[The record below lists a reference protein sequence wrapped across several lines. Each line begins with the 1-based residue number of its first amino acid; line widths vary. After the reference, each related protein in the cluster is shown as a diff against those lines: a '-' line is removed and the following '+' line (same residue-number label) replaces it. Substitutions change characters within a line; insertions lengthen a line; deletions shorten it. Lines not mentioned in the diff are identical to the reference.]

1 MSHLIDLESKTQ
13 KVGINTQKVIEAVR
27 MLLEAIGENPDR
39 EGLKKT
45 PQRVARM
52 YEEIFSGIGTDPEEK
67 LSLFTSENH
76 DEMIVV
82 KDIPFYSMCEH
93 HLLPFWGYVSIS
105 YIPGNNKVTGFS
117 SLVRLVDAVSK
128 KPQLQERMTTELAD
142 ALVKKLDPRGVMVV
156 IKARQLCISMQGVK
170 KENCETITSA
180 QRGYLRKQITRIEA
194 LNLFN
199 G

>member
-1 MSHLIDLESKTQ
+1 M
-13 KVGINTQKVIEAVR
+13 AVDEEKIHR
-27 MLLEAIGENPDR
+27 GVRLLLEAIGEDPNR
-39 EGLKKT
+39 EGLRRT
-45 PQRVARM
+45 PERIARM
-52 YEEIFSGIGTDPEEK
+52 YADIFSGVGADPEEK

-105 YIPGNNKVTGFS
+105 YIPGNDKVTGFS
-117 SLVRLVDAVSK
+117 SIVRLVEAVAK
-128 KPQLQERMTTELAD
+128 RPQLQERMTTQLAD
-142 ALVKKLDPRGVMVV
+142 ILVQRLKPLGVMVV
-156 IKARQLCISMQGVK
+156 IKARQLCIAMQGVK

-194 LNLFN
+194 LNLM
-199 G
+199 GE

>member
-1 MSHLIDLESKTQ
+1 MPVDEE
-13 KVGINTQKVIEAVR
+13 KVKKAVR

-39 EGLKKT
+39 ENLART
-45 PQRVARM
+45 PERVARM
-52 YEEIFSGIGTDPEEK
+52 YRDIFSGVGTDPIEE

-93 HLLPFWGYVSIS
+93 HLLPFWGHVSIS

-128 KPQLQERMTTELAD
+128 RPQVQERMTTELAD
-142 ALVKKLDPRGVMVV
+142 ALVQRLKPLGVMVV
-156 IKARQLCISMQGVK
+156 IKARQLCIAMQGVK
-170 KENCETITSA
+170 KERTETITSA

-194 LNLFN
+194 LNLIN
-199 G
+199 R

>member
-1 MSHLIDLESKTQ
+1 MTIDEEKIRQ
-13 KVGINTQKVIEAVR
+13 AVR

-39 EGLKKT
+39 EGLRRT
-45 PQRVARM
+45 PDRVARM
-52 YEEIFSGIGTDPEEK
+52 YAEIFSGVGVDPETK
-67 LSLFTSENH
+67 VSLFTSENH

-93 HLLPFWGYVSIS
+93 HMLPFWGHVSIS
-105 YIPGNNKVTGFS
+105 YIPGDNKVTGFS
-117 SLVRLVDAVSK
+117 SLVRLVDSLSK
-128 KPQLQERMTTELAD
+128 RPQVQEQMTTELAD
-142 ALVKKLDPRGVMVV
+142 ALVNRLKPSGVMVI
-156 IKARQLCISMQGVK
+156 IKARHLCIAMQGVK

-194 LNLFN
+194 LNLMN